1 MPRVMRV
8 EYPGAISTMSSIAG
22 TSGKIFSSRN
32 CPKGPKNDMDKRPG
46 GASAPGNDDADMLDF
61 PMRANWH
68 PERSANHPA
77 PTDAEG
83 APL

>member
-1 MPRVMRV
+1 MMRV

-46 GASAPGNDDADMLDF
+46 GASAPGNDDADMLDC
-61 PMRANWH
+61 PMSANGH
-68 PERSANHPA
+68 RERSANHTA
-77 PTDAEG
+77 QMDAEG
-83 APL
+83 APP